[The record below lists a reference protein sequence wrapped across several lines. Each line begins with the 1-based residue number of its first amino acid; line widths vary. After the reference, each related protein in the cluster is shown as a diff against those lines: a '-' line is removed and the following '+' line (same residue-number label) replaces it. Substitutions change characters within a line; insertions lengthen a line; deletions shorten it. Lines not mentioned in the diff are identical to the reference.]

1 MVYVLRGE
9 ATVCARG
16 DRDRVLPILGDGYES
31 RACGRTGTLLHK
43 ARIDPLIGKR
53 PYQRPAEPVV
63 ANAAKECHARAEE
76 GRGGGL
82 VGPLAAVV
90 GRETG
95 VRDRL
100 ARGGAALH
108 AQDEVLVYRTN
119 DEDVSH
125 FDLARDLG
133 SWCPTCG
140 SQPVPVRSRRRPRAP
155 PP

>member
-16 DRDRVLPILGDGYES
+16 DRDRVLPIRGDGYES
-31 RACGRTGTLLHK
+31 RACGRTGNFLHK
-43 ARIDPLIGKR
+43 GRIDALIGER

-63 ANAAKECHARAEE
+63 ANAAKECNVRAEE
-76 GRGGGL
+76 GRGSGL
-82 VGPLAAVV
+82 VGALAAVV

-100 ARGGAALH
+100 TGLGTALH
-108 AQDEVLVYRTN
+108 AQDEVLVYGTN

-125 FDLARDLG
+125 SESPLP
-133 SWCPTCG
+133 PT
-140 SQPVPVRSRRRPRAP
+140 SQVYFE
-155 PP
+155 